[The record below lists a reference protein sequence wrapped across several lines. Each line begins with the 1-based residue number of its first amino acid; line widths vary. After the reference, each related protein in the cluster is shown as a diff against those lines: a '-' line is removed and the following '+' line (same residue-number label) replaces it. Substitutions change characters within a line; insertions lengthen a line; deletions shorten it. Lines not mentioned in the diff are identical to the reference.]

1 MHEMTLMGEVREIVV
16 QAAKQ
21 HKFKRVRRVV
31 LEIGRLSGV
40 QAEAMRFC
48 FDVVMEHTPA
58 AGATLEIEEIPGLAW
73 CNRCDKEVEIT
84 SRVEPCPHCSGMPGK
99 ILQGTEMRVKGLEV
113 E

>member
-1 MHEMTLMGEVREIVV
+1 MHEMTLMGEVREIVM

-21 HKFKRVRRVV
+21 HKFERVKRVV

-48 FDVVMEHTPA
+48 FDVVMERTPA
-58 AGATLEIEEIPGLAW
+58 EGAILEIEELPGRAW
-73 CNRCDKEVEIT
+73 CKHCAEEVEIT
-84 SRVEPCPHCSGMPGK
+84 SRVEPCPKCHGMPGK

-113 E
+113 Q

>member
-21 HKFKRVRRVV
+21 HQFKRVRRVV

-40 QAEAMRFC
+40 QVEAMRFC

-58 AGATLEIEEIPGLAW
+58 EGATLEIEEIPGRAW
-73 CNRCDKEVEIT
+73 CNQCSVEVEIT
-84 SRVEPCPHCSGMPGK
+84 NRVEPCPKCHGMPGK

>member
-21 HKFKRVRRVV
+21 HKFERVKRVV

-48 FDVVMEHTPA
+48 FDVVMEGTPA
-58 AGATLEIEEIPGLAW
+58 AGATLEIEELPGRAW
-73 CNRCDKEVEIT
+73 CNRCGREVEIQ
-84 SRVEPCPHCSGMPGK
+84 SRVEPCPECHGMPGK

-113 E
+113 Q